1 MSKAIGLIEFNTT
14 PVGMEAT
21 DAMLKAS
28 EVRLVFSSPI
38 CPGKYITLVTGEVDA
53 VRTAIAK
60 GEGTGG
66 IFALDA
72 HVLPNVH
79 PSVVPALTATSEW
92 EDVRSLGVVETICAV
107 AAVRAGDIAAK
118 AANVRLLE
126 IRLAR
131 GLGGKGILLLTGDL
145 GSVESSVEACRR
157 QLGTEGG
164 IASAVVIAAPH
175 KALVSALF

>member
-60 GEGTGG
+60 GEGAGG
-66 IFALDA
+66 IFALDS

-79 PSVVPALTATSEW
+79 PSVVPALTAQLPDRKS
-92 EDVRSLGVVETICAV
+92 VV
-107 AAVRAGDIAAK
+107 
-118 AANVRLLE
+118 
-126 IRLAR
+126 
-131 GLGGKGILLLTGDL
+131 
-145 GSVESSVEACRR
+145 
-157 QLGTEGG
+157 
-164 IASAVVIAAPH
+164 
-175 KALVSALF
+175 